1 MSLGDLDNHSEG
13 AGGHKIPCIGIIMVK
28 IGAPFLGEKEVEVLA
43 LVVPTIR
50 YSRNVPVIVGTN
62 AIRDCKVLCKEDT
75 RVPNEWAFAFVSLQQ
90 SKIGVVKST
99 NKFDIIVQPMETIT
113 LSGLIRKKNNMES
126 AVRRNYR
133 GGIQQTWRLSSG
145 CFLTVAW
152 KIPTSSCEAI
162 LYVSKG
168 RYPQT

>member
-1 MSLGDLDNHSEG
+1 MSLGDLDIHIEG
-13 AGGHKIPCIGIIMVK
+13 AGGHKIPYIGIIMVK
-28 IGAPFLGEKEVEVLA
+28 IGAPFLGEEEVEVLA
-43 LVVPTIR
+43 LVVPTTR
-50 YSRNVPVIVGTN
+50 YSLNVPVIVGTN
-62 AIRDCKVLCKEDT
+62 AIRDCKALCKEDT
-75 RVPNEWAFAFVSLQQ
+75 GVPKEWAFAFVSLQQ

-113 LSGLIRKKNNMES
+113 IFRLNQEEEQHGVSCY
-126 AVRRNYR
+126 RNYR

-162 LYVSKG
+162 
-168 RYPQT
+168 